1 MSATWA
7 QLGLPAGTRMA
18 VRDVW
23 RELNSTAAGRVAD
36 AAVPGHGVA
45 LFVLTPL

>member
-7 QLGLPAGTRMA
+7 QLGLPAGARMV

-23 RELNSTAAGRVAD
+23 RGLNSTSAGRVAD
-36 AAVPGHGVA
+36 AAVPGHGVT
-45 LFVLTPL
+45 LYVLTPL